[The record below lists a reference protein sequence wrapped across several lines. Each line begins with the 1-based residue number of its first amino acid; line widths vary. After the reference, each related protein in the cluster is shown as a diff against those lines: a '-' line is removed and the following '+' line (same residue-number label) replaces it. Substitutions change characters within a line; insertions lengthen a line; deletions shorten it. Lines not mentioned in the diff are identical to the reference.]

1 MIRSF
6 ENISLK
12 GRHTFGIDVK
22 ARYLFEYDS
31 VSDLREILKNPLCHE
46 GELLLMGAGSNLLF
60 LSDYHGVILHSCI
73 SGIEVTE
80 QHDDYVIIKVGAG
93 VEWDSLVEW
102 CVDRGF
108 GGIENLSL
116 IPGDA
121 GAAPVQ
127 NIGAYGVEF
136 KDVFHACEAISTD
149 DGSQLHFSW
158 EDCEFAYRDSVF
170 KNRLKNKVI
179 VTWVYLKLSRMPSY
193 TMEYGNLK
201 DAVASL
207 GGPSLRN
214 IRQAVISIRQSKLPD
229 PVQFGNAGSFFKNPV
244 VDTKQLET
252 IRVQYSNVPYY
263 NTVEPGKVKIPAGW
277 LIDKL
282 GWKGKSLGNAG
293 VHKDQALV
301 LINLGGA
308 TGSEVKKLASQIS
321 ADVRQKFNIDLEPEV
336 NMIG

>member
-1 MIRSF
+1 M
-6 ENISLK
+6 
-12 GRHTFGIDVK
+12 
-22 ARYLFEYDS
+22 
-31 VSDLREILKNPLCHE
+31 
-46 GELLLMGAGSNLLF
+46 
-60 LSDYHGVILHSCI
+60 
-73 SGIEVTE
+73 
-80 QHDDYVIIKVGAG
+80 
-93 VEWDSLVEW
+93 
-102 CVDRGF
+102 
-108 GGIENLSL
+108 
-116 IPGDA
+116 
-121 GAAPVQ
+121 
-127 NIGAYGVEF
+127 
-136 KDVFHACEAISTD
+136 
-149 DGSQLHFSW
+149 
-158 EDCEFAYRDSVF
+158 
-170 KNRLKNKVI
+170 
-179 VTWVYLKLSRMPSY
+179 
-193 TMEYGNLK
+193 K

-308 TGSEVKKLASQIS
+308 TGSEVKSWHL
-321 ADVRQKFNIDLEPEV
+321 R
-336 NMIG
+336 